1 MSLADRLAAALP
13 ALSPNDRTFALSLLA
28 SAGRWSSKQ
37 EYWAAKLADRATAPQ
52 VAPEVIDVSGILALL
67 TRAGAKLKRPKVRLE
82 TASGQRVVL
91 SIAGDRSRYTG
102 SVMLTDGR
110 PFGENTYFGRIDPT
124 GALTAAH
131 AMTAEVLDLLR
142 RFATDPA
149 GTGSVIG
156 KAIGSCCFCSRQL
169 ETKESLAVGYGP
181 VCAENYGLPWG

>member
-1 MSLADRLAAALP
+1 MSLVQRLTDALP

-28 SAGRWSSKQ
+28 SANRWSSKQ

-52 VAPEVIDVSGILALL
+52 TSPEVIDVSGILNLL

-131 AMTAEVLDLLR
+131 AMTSEVLDLLR

-156 KAIGSCCFCSRQL
+156 KAIGACCFCSRQL